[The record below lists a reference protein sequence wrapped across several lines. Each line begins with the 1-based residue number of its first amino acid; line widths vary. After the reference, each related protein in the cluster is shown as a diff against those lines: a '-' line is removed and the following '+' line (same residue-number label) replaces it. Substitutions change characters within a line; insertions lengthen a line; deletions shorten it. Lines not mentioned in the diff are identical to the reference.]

1 MLMQKTK
8 KAKGFG
14 ISHMLCCFSSD
25 SVASMAA
32 KGLNLKVKGLATV
45 F

>member
-1 MLMQKTK
+1 MQKTK
-8 KAKGFG
+8 KVKGFG
-14 ISHMLCCFSSD
+14 MSHILCCFSSD

-32 KGLNLKVKGLATV
+32 KGLNLKVDGLVTV

>member
-1 MLMQKTK
+1 MQKTK
-8 KAKGFG
+8 KVKGFG
-14 ISHMLCCFSSD
+14 MSHILCFSSD

-32 KGLNLKVKGLATV
+32 KGLNLKVDGLVTV